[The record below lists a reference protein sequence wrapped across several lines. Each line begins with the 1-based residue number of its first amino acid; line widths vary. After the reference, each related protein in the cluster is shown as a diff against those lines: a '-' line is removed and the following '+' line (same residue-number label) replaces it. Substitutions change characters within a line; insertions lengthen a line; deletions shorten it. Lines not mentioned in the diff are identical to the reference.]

1 MLRLNLFIIICLTG
15 VSVAH
20 SQELTLRSNAPA
32 NLNLSNYNEHLF
44 IRNEICNQKDEEAN
58 KFRNRIIPGVGFTPS
73 SEDNIDISLQY
84 LKELKNNIFVGGG
97 LEYYVYAGSINLS
110 AYYGFPEDRKL
121 FDILLGGGMSFT
133 VGSESKI
140 ELYPLLSS
148 RLNFHLNKYNSIGF
162 EIKAPFV
169 GSSNTIFGDIYFMGN
184 VGFSF

>member
-1 MLRLNLFIIICLTG
+1 MLKLNIIIIIFLTG
-15 VSVAH
+15 VSIAY
-20 SQELTLRSNAPA
+20 SQELTLRDNSPA
-32 NLNLSNYNEHLF
+32 NLNLSNYNKHIF
-44 IRNEICNQKDEEAN
+44 IKNELCNEKNKDVK

-110 AYYGFPEDRKL
+110 AYYGFPETRES